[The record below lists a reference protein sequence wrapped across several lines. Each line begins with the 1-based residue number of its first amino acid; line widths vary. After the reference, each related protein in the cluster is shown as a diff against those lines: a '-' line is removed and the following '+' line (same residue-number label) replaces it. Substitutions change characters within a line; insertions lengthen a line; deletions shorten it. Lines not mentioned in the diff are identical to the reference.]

1 MLIKKKKL
9 TEIYNIEFFNKERET
24 EKNNNNLL
32 FKIIIIILS
41 ELKL

>member
-1 MLIKKKKL
+1 MFIKKEKL
-9 TEIYNIEFFNKERET
+9 TEIYNIKFFNREREI

-32 FKIIIIILS
+32 FKIIIIIFS